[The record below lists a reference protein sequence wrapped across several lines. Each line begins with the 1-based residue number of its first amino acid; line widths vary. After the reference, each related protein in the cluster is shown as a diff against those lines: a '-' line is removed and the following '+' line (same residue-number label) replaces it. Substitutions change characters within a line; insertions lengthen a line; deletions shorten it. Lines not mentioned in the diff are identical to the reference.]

1 MAKTLQLKTDQMWY
15 SGCDRTVT
23 ADISVTGSTASYTIS
38 SVCTSSSQAYTSVEL
53 QYSRDNS
60 NWSRICYD

>member
-1 MAKTLQLKTDQMWY
+1 MWY

-60 NWSRICYD
+60 NWSRICYDYADGSDNN